1 MLSMATKYLEN
12 VNTLHYVGASYD
24 MILAE
29 HNEWLDV
36 AAKEGAYQ
44 KTETKNQVKLSEIK
58 LNFAKANNLFYKK
71 KFQEALKTYQYVQ
84 GLVFQLLYPSYK
96 PWYIYETL
104 QAIPVNADLFDP
116 ILKIGGEMAISLPPE
131 NIQTAVSYVSM
142 KSLPADAQ
150 KYAQLYDGAGVNYA
164 GDKMLKDARDATMI
178 GLEFAKSGDWK
189 QAEAFFKEGLDTL
202 GNADTPD
209 AKIAKASLQMNLGAV
224 QIQKGDLGA
233 AQNLLSAAAEGFKG
247 ANDAVGEGQAK
258 LNMAAILNKEG
269 KANEAATMSKD
280 ANAVL
285 HTADLSAAL
294 LRSSPAAL
302 TAAAI
307 STAAAATAPAAGFS
321 TVAQPA
327 AAAAATA
334 GGAATTTAA
343 PIVLPNGDGPG
354 GTAMGSKAVK
364 SALVHAVQLGTTTK
378 PDTIYDL
385 AGKNGGGVVFRMP
398 NKGDG
403 WITQPLEGNI
413 EKEQKIAAKELG
425 LIRGAQTMKFNW
437 TADAGLDLQGV
448 KNTYYAQRVDL
459 KDLAVVNI
467 GYNAITDLAVNLP
480 HMYLYQLPVCIG
492 DCHHHL
498 GEYPKALAQ
507 YQTASAYQYINTSI
521 EVPALWIRV
530 ARNYLEWGNSHY
542 KNEEVQKAFDT
553 YVNIITVD
561 DKTPASPLYKDKLK
575 VYGDQV
581 SALIAAIAD
590 PDASTLNPDTINI
603 VLDARNRLRMI
614 NAGLDYFG
622 FPANYFPIFKFDF
635 LQSVATYFAEQ
646 AIQAEREYI
655 NFTARGEDEEMT
667 REQLQQS
674 VELSKAQVDL
684 AQKQV
689 EYAQAELDIN
699 NENAQL
705 AATRLQNAK
714 DQKQQYADVSYEI
727 TALEAATVFASG
739 PEGYSVSYT
748 YYSPSQGKD
757 VTLSGSDAYKV
768 MEDAAWRK
776 GMLSREM
783 ELSNMDR
790 NIAELD
796 AGMQLAN
803 AQVQAAQVNV
813 DVAVQQQK
821 IAEMNEKHSRELLD
835 SFESQTFTPEVWFQL
850 GARMLFISKTY
861 LQRAIGI
868 AKKMQ
873 KAYEL
878 ETGRALNAIKSDYN
892 TNIISG
898 LLSADYLLN
907 DINYFTVD
915 RINNSKSKDIPI
927 KQMFSLA
934 ELNPTGFQTTFKNTG
949 RLQFETSLSDFDLC
963 YPGAYLR
970 KIKKIEMVV
979 EGLIPPGGVH
989 GTLKNSGISRDRK
1002 KNGDLFFRIQ
1012 PHETL
1017 YLSNYSP
1024 RADIV
1029 VFQPDQRVLDVF
1041 ENCGVATSWTLDIPM
1056 AANDL
1061 NYQTISD
1068 VKMIVYYTAQYDQLL
1083 ENNIRATLPKTGAKN
1098 MALPFRIV
1106 FPDEYYRFIDTGELK
1121 CLLQATDF
1129 AYNETKQMVKNIS
1142 LKVVTAG
1149 MPANNLKFTVQ
1160 QEAISAKAVTD
1171 ADGVIKSNKA
1181 DAANPLNAFI
1191 DKEVNKEWTIQLL
1204 DADNPGLDRSKIR
1217 DLFLFLEYSFTYKGL

>member
-1 MLSMATKYLEN
+1 MATKYLEN

-29 HNEWLDV
+29 HREWLEL

-44 KTETKNQVKLSEIK
+44 KTDTKNQVKLSEIK

-71 KFQEALKTYQYVQ
+71 KFQDALKTYQYVQ
-84 GLVFQLLYPSYK
+84 GLVFQLLHPSYK
-96 PWYIYETL
+96 PWYIYEAV
-104 QAIPVNADLFDP
+104 QAIPVNATLFDP
-116 ILKIGGEMAISLPPE
+116 ILKIGGEMAVSLPPE
-131 NIQTAVSYVSM
+131 NIQMAVSYVSM

-150 KYAQLYDGAGVNYA
+150 KYAQQYDGAGVNYVA
-164 GDKMLKDARDATMI
+164 DKVSQDVREVTML

-189 QAEAFFKEGLDTL
+189 QAEAFFKEGLETL

-209 AKIAKASLQMNLGAV
+209 AKIARASLQMNLGAV
-224 QIQKGDLGA
+224 QIQKGDLPA
-233 AQNLLSAAAEGFKG
+233 ARKLLTAAAEGFKDG
-247 ANDAVGEGQAK
+247 NDVVGEGQAK

-269 KANEAATMSKD
+269 KTSEAATMSKE
-280 ANAVL
+280 ASSVL
-285 HTADLSAAL
+285 HNADLSAAL
-294 LRSSPAAL
+294 LRSSPAEL
-302 TAAAI
+302 AAEAI
-307 STAAAATAPAAGFS
+307 STVAAATAPAAS
-321 TVAQPA
+321 TIGAVAQPA
-327 AAAAATA
+327 AAAAAT
-334 GGAATTTAA
+334 TTAA
-343 PIVLPNGDGPG
+343 PGLLTNGNGNKEPIL
-354 GTAMGSKAVK
+354 TTTMGSKEVK
-364 SALVHAVQLGTTTK
+364 SASLHAIKLGTTTK

-403 WITQPLEGNI
+403 WITQELEGNI

-425 LIRGAQTMKFNW
+425 VIRGAQTMKFKW
-437 TADAGLDLQGV
+437 TEDAGLDLPSV
-448 KNTYYAQRVDL
+448 KTSYYAQRVDL

-467 GYNAITDLAVNLP
+467 AYNAFTDLAVNLP

-498 GEYPKALAQ
+498 GEYNKALTQ

-530 ARNYLEWGNSHY
+530 ARNYLEWGNSNY
-542 KNEEVQKAFDT
+542 KNEEVQKAADT
-553 YVNIITVD
+553 YINIITAD
-561 DKTPASPLYKDKLK
+561 DKTPVSPLYKDKLK

-581 SALIAAIAD
+581 SALIAAIGD

-748 YYSPSQGKD
+748 YYSPSEGKD

-790 NIAELD
+790 NITELD

-803 AQVQAAQVNV
+803 AQVKAAQVNV

-850 GARMLFISKTY
+850 GTRMLFISKTY

-878 ETGRALNAIKSDYN
+878 ETGRALNTIRSDYN

-927 KQMFSLA
+927 KQMFSLV

-949 RLQFETSLSDFDLC
+949 RLQFETSLSDFDLA

-970 KIKKIEMVV
+970 KIKKVEVVV

-1083 ENNIRATLPKTGAKN
+1083 ENNVKAALPKTGAKN

-1106 FPDEYYRFIDTGELK
+1106 FPDEYFKFIDTGEMK

-1129 AYNETKQMVKNIS
+1129 AYNEMKQMVKNIS
-1142 LKVVTAG
+1142 LKVVTEG
-1149 MPANNLKFTVQ
+1149 MPAANLKFTIM
-1160 QEAISAKAVTD
+1160 QEAINAKATTD
-1171 ADGVIKSNKA
+1171 ANGVIKSDKA
-1181 DAANPLNAFI
+1181 NAANPLNAFI

>member
-1 MLSMATKYLEN
+1 MATKYLEN

-24 MILAE
+24 TILAE
-29 HNEWLDV
+29 HMEWLDI

-44 KTETKNQVKLSEIK
+44 KTDTKNQVKLSEIK

-96 PWYIYETL
+96 PWYIYEAVH
-104 QAIPVNADLFDP
+104 AIPVNDKLFDP
-116 ILKIGGEMAISLPPE
+116 ILKIGGEMAVSLPPE
-131 NIQTAVSYVSM
+131 NIQTAVSYISM
-142 KSLPADAQ
+142 KSLPDDAQ
-150 KYAQLYDGAGVNYA
+150 KYAQQYDGAGVNTVA
-164 GDKMLKDARDATMI
+164 DKVSKDVRETTML

-189 QAEAFFKEGLDTL
+189 QAEMFFREGLDTL
-202 GNADTPD
+202 GNADTPE
-209 AKIAKASLQMNLGAV
+209 AKIAKASLQLNLGAIH
-224 QIQKGDLGA
+224 IQKGDLA
-233 AQNLLSAAAEGFKG
+233 TARRLLTEAAEGFKG
-247 ANDAVGEGQAK
+247 GNDVVGEGQVK

-269 KANEAATMSKD
+269 KAGEAATLSKE
-280 ANAVL
+280 ASTVL
-285 HTADLSAAL
+285 HTADLSAAM
-294 LRSSPAAL
+294 LRSSPSEL
-302 TAAAI
+302 TAEAI
-307 STAAAATAPAAGFS
+307 STAAAATAPPGAVGAVS
-321 TVAQPA
+321 QPA
-327 AAAAATA
+327 AAAAGTVAA
-334 GGAATTTAA
+334 GGATSTSVLTGNGHKEMAA
-343 PIVLPNGDGPG
+343 
-354 GTAMGSKAVK
+354 TAMGSNEVK
-364 SALVHAVQLGTTTK
+364 SASLHAIKLGTTIK

-385 AGKNGGGVVFRMP
+385 AASNGGGVVFRMP

-403 WITQPLEGNI
+403 WITQELEGNI

-425 LIRGAQTMKFNW
+425 VLRGGQTMKFKW
-437 TADAGLDLQGV
+437 TDDKGLDLQNV

-467 GYNAITDLAVNLP
+467 GYNAITDLAINLP
-480 HMYLYQLPVCIG
+480 HMYLYQLPVCMG
-492 DCHHHL
+492 DCHHYL
-498 GEYPKALAQ
+498 GEYSKALSQ
-507 YQTASAYQYINTSI
+507 YQTAAAYQYINTNI

-530 ARNYLEWGNSHY
+530 ARNYLEWGNSFY
-542 KNEEVQKAFDT
+542 KNNEVQKAFDT
-553 YVNIITVD
+553 YVNVITAD

-575 VYGDQV
+575 GYGDQV

-590 PDASTLNPDTINI
+590 PDASTLNPDTVNI
-603 VLDARNRLRMI
+603 VLDVRNRLKMI
-614 NAGLDYFG
+614 HAGLDYFG

-635 LQSVATYFAEQ
+635 LQSVASYFAEQ

-655 NFTARGEDEEMT
+655 NFTARGEDEQMT

-689 EYAQAELDIN
+689 EYAQSELDIN

-705 AATRLQNAK
+705 AALRLQNAK
-714 DQKQQYADVSYEI
+714 QQKQQYADVSYEI

-748 YYSPSQGKD
+748 YYSPSEGKD

-803 AQVQAAQVNV
+803 AQLNAAKVNV
-813 DVAVQQQK
+813 EVAVQQK
-821 IAEMNEKHSRELLD
+821 KVAEMNVKHANELLD
-835 SFESQTFTPEVWFQL
+835 SFESQIFTPEIWFQL
-850 GARMLFISKTY
+850 GARMMFISKTY

-868 AKKMQ
+868 ARKMQ

-878 ETGRALNAIKSDYN
+878 ETGRALNTIKGDYN

-898 LLSADYLLN
+898 LLSADYLLS

-915 RINNSKSKDIPI
+915 RINNSKSKDIPV

-949 RLQFETSLSDFDLC
+949 RLQFETSLSDFDLA

-970 KIKKIEMVV
+970 KIRKVEMVV

-1024 RADIV
+1024 RTDV
-1029 VFQPDQRVLDVF
+1029 VIFQSDQRVLDVF

-1056 AANDL
+1056 SANDL

-1068 VKMIVYYTAQYDQLL
+1068 VKMIIYYTAQYDALL
-1083 ENNIRATLPKTGAKN
+1083 ENNIRAALPKTGAKN

-1106 FPDEYYRFIDTGELK
+1106 FPDEYFRFIDTGEMK
-1121 CLLQATDF
+1121 FTLQATDF
-1129 AYNETKQMVKNIS
+1129 AYNEMKQIVKNIS
-1142 LKVVTAG
+1142 LKVVTEG
-1149 MPANNLKFTVQ
+1149 MAASNLKFTIQ
-1160 QEAISAKAVTD
+1160 QQAVNAKAVTD
-1171 ADGVIKSNKA
+1171 ANGVIKSDKA
-1181 DAANPLNAFI
+1181 VAANPLNAFI

-1204 DADNPGLDRSKIR
+1204 DADNPGLDKSKIR

>member
-1 MLSMATKYLEN
+1 MATKYLEN

-24 MILAE
+24 TILAE
-29 HNEWLDV
+29 HMEWLDL

-44 KTETKNQVKLSEIK
+44 KTDTKNQVKLSEIK
-58 LNFAKANNLFYKK
+58 LNFAKANNQFYKK

-96 PWYIYETL
+96 PWYIYEAVH
-104 QAIPVNADLFDP
+104 AIPVNDKLFDP
-116 ILKIGGEMAISLPPE
+116 ILKIGGEMAVSLPPE
-131 NIQTAVSYVSM
+131 NIQTAVSYISM

-150 KYAQLYDGAGVNYA
+150 KYAQQYDGAGVNTVA
-164 GDKMLKDARDATMI
+164 DKMSRDVRESTML

-189 QAEAFFKEGLDTL
+189 QAEMFFREGLETL
-202 GNADTPD
+202 GNAGTPE
-209 AKIAKASLQMNLGAV
+209 AKIARASLQLNLGAI
-224 QIQKGDLGA
+224 QIQKGDLA
-233 AQNLLSAAAEGFKG
+233 TARKLLTAAAEGFKDG
-247 ANDAVGEGQAK
+247 NDVVGEGQAK

-269 KANEAATMSKD
+269 KASEAATLSKE
-280 ANAVL
+280 ASAVL

-294 LRSSPAAL
+294 LRSSPAEM
-302 TAAAI
+302 AAEAI
-307 STAAAATAPAAGFS
+307 STAAAATAPAAS
-321 TVAQPA
+321 TVGSVTQPA
-327 AAAAATA
+327 ATATAAAA
-334 GGAATTTAA
+334 GGAATTGVLTTA
-343 PIVLPNGDGPG
+343 GDGHKEVLH
-354 GTAMGSKAVK
+354 TTMGSKEVK
-364 SALVHAVQLGTTTK
+364 SASLHAIKLGTTIK

-385 AGKNGGGVVFRMP
+385 ADKNGGGVVFRMP

-403 WITQPLEGNI
+403 WITQELEGNI
-413 EKEQKIAAKELG
+413 EKEQKLAAKELG
-425 LIRGAQTMKFNW
+425 VIRGGQTMKFKW
-437 TADAGLDLQGV
+437 TEDQGLDLQNV
-448 KNTYYAQRVDL
+448 KTAYYAQRVDL
-459 KDLAVVNI
+459 KELAVVNI
-467 GYNAITDLAVNLP
+467 GYNAITDLAINLP
-480 HMYLYQLPVCIG
+480 HMYLYQLPVCMG

-498 GEYPKALAQ
+498 GEYNKALSQ
-507 YQTASAYQYINTSI
+507 YQTAAGYQYINTSI
-521 EVPALWIRV
+521 EVPSLWIRV

-553 YVNIITVD
+553 YVNVITAD

-575 VYGDQV
+575 AYGDQV
-581 SALIAAIAD
+581 SVLIAAIAD

-603 VLDARNRLRMI
+603 VLDIRNRLRMI

-635 LQSVATYFAEQ
+635 LQSVATYFAGQ

-655 NFTARGEDEEMT
+655 NFTARGEDEQMT

-674 VELSKAQVDL
+674 VELSKAQVEL

-689 EYAQAELDIN
+689 EYAQAELEIN
-699 NENAQL
+699 NENAQM
-705 AATRLQNAK
+705 AALRLQNAK
-714 DQKQQYADVSYEI
+714 QQKQEYADVSYEI

-803 AQVQAAQVNV
+803 AQLNAAQVNV
-813 DVAVQQQK
+813 EVAVQQKKVAQ
-821 IAEMNEKHSRELLD
+821 MNEKHAHELLD

-850 GARMLFISKTY
+850 GTRMLFISKTY

-878 ETGRALNAIKSDYN
+878 ETGRALNTIKSDYN

-915 RINNSKSKDIPI
+915 RINNSKSKDIPV

-949 RLQFETSLSDFDLC
+949 RLQFETSLSDFDLA

-970 KIKKIEMVV
+970 KIKKVEMVV

-1024 RADIV
+1024 RTDIV
-1029 VFQPDQRVLDVF
+1029 IFQPDQRVLDVF

-1056 AANDL
+1056 SANDL

-1068 VKMIVYYTAQYDQLL
+1068 VKMIIYYTAQYDALL
-1083 ENNIRATLPKTGAKN
+1083 ENNIRAALPKTGAKN

-1106 FPDEYYRFIDTGELK
+1106 FPDEYFRFIDTGEMK
-1121 CLLQATDF
+1121 FRLQPDDF
-1129 AYNETKQMVKNIS
+1129 AYNEIKQMVKNIS
-1142 LKVVTAG
+1142 LKVVTGG
-1149 MPANNLKFTVQ
+1149 MAVNNLKFTIQ
-1160 QEAISAKAVTD
+1160 QEAVVAKMTTD
-1171 ADGVIKSNKA
+1171 ANGVIRSDKA

-1191 DKEVNKEWTIQLL
+1191 DKEVNKEWIIRLP
-1204 DADNPGLDRSKIR
+1204 DADNAGLDRSKIR

>member
-1 MLSMATKYLEN
+1 MATKYLEN

-29 HNEWLDV
+29 HAEWLQL

-44 KTETKNQVKLSEIK
+44 KTDTKNQVKLSEIK
-58 LNFAKANNLFYKK
+58 LNFSKANNLFYKK

-96 PWYIYETL
+96 PWYIYEAV
-104 QAIPVNADLFDP
+104 QAIPVNANLFDP
-116 ILKIGGEMAISLPPE
+116 ILKVGGEMAVSLPPE
-131 NIQTAVSYVSM
+131 NIQMAVSYVSM
-142 KSLPADAQ
+142 KSLPADTQ
-150 KYAQLYDGAGVNYA
+150 KYAQQYDGAGVNYVA
-164 GDKMLKDARDATMI
+164 DKLSQDVREVTML
-178 GLEFAKSGDWK
+178 GLEFAKNGDWK

-202 GNADTPD
+202 GNADTPE

-224 QIQKGDLGA
+224 QIQKGDLA
-233 AQNLLSAAAEGFKG
+233 AARKLLTAAAEGFKDG
-247 ANDAVGEGQAK
+247 NDVVGEGQAK

-269 KANEAATMSKD
+269 KASEAATMSKE
-280 ANAVL
+280 ASSVL
-285 HTADLSAAL
+285 HNADLSAAL
-294 LRSSPAAL
+294 LRSSPAEL
-302 TAAAI
+302 AAEAI
-307 STAAAATAPAAGFS
+307 STVAAATAPAAGAIGA
-321 TVAQPA
+321 VAQPA
-327 AAAAATA
+327 AAAAATSTA
-334 GGAATTTAA
+334 TAA
-343 PIVLPNGDGPG
+343 PGVLTNGNGHKEPIL
-354 GTAMGSKAVK
+354 TTTMGSNEVK
-364 SALVHAVQLGTTTK
+364 SASLHAIKLGTTTK

-403 WITQPLEGNI
+403 WITQELEGNI

-425 LIRGAQTMKFNW
+425 VIRGAQTMKFKW
-437 TADAGLDLQGV
+437 TEDAGLDLPSV
-448 KNTYYAQRVDL
+448 KTTYYAQRVDL

-467 GYNAITDLAVNLP
+467 AYNAFTDLAVNLP

-498 GEYPKALAQ
+498 GEYSKALTQ

-542 KNEEVQKAFDT
+542 KNEEVQKAADT
-553 YVNIITVD
+553 YINIITVE

-581 SALIAAIAD
+581 SALITAIAD

-748 YYSPSQGKD
+748 YYSPSEGKD

-790 NIAELD
+790 NITELD

-803 AQVQAAQVNV
+803 SQVKAAQVNV

-868 AKKMQ
+868 ARKMQ
-873 KAYEL
+873 KTYEL
-878 ETGRALNAIKSDYN
+878 ETGRALNTIRSDYN

-915 RINNSKSKDIPI
+915 RINNSRSKDIPI

-934 ELNPTGFQTTFKNTG
+934 ALNPTGFQTTFKNSG
-949 RLQFETSLSDFDLC
+949 RMQFETSLSDFDLA

-970 KIKKIEMVV
+970 KIKKVEVVV

-1083 ENNIRATLPKTGAKN
+1083 ENNIRAALPKTGAKN

-1106 FPDEYYRFIDTGELK
+1106 FPDEYFRFIDTGEMK

-1129 AYNETKQMVKNIS
+1129 AYNETKQVVKNIS
-1142 LKVVTAG
+1142 LKVVTEG
-1149 MPANNLKFTVQ
+1149 MPATNLKFTLM
-1160 QEAISAKAVTD
+1160 QEAISAKAATD
-1171 ADGVIKSNKA
+1171 ANGVIKSDKA
-1181 DAANPLNAFI
+1181 NAANPLNAFI

>member
-1 MLSMATKYLEN
+1 MATKYLEN

-24 MILAE
+24 TILAE
-29 HNEWLDV
+29 HMEWLDL

-44 KTETKNQVKLSEIK
+44 KTDTKNQVKLSEIK

-96 PWYIYETL
+96 PWYVYEAVT
-104 QAIPVNADLFDP
+104 AIPVNDKLFDP
-116 ILKIGGEMAISLPPE
+116 ILKIGGEMAVSLPPE

-150 KYAQLYDGAGVNYA
+150 KYAQQYDGAGVNTVA
-164 GDKMLKDARDATMI
+164 DKMSRDVRESTML

-189 QAEAFFKEGLDTL
+189 QAEMFFKEGLETL
-202 GNADTPD
+202 GNTDTVE
-209 AKIAKASLQMNLGAV
+209 AKIARASLQLNLGAI
-224 QIQKGDLGA
+224 QIQKGDL
-233 AQNLLSAAAEGFKG
+233 AAARKLLTAAAAGFDEGH
-247 ANDAVGEGQAK
+247 DVVGGGQVK

-269 KANEAATMSKD
+269 KASEAAILSKE
-280 ANAVL
+280 ASVVL
-285 HTADLSAAL
+285 HSADLSAVQ
-294 LRSSPAAL
+294 LRSSAELAAEAISNVAAATMPAAASAGG
-302 TAAAI
+302 TVAPPV
-307 STAAAATAPAAGFS
+307 STAAT
-321 TVAQPA
+321 T
-327 AAAAATA
+327 
-334 GGAATTTAA
+334 AATTT
-343 PIVLPNGDGPG
+343 VLTEGNGHKEA
-354 GTAMGSKAVK
+354 TMMGSKEVK
-364 SALVHAVQLGTTTK
+364 SASLHAVKLGTTIT

-385 AGKNGGGVVFRMP
+385 AAKNGGGVIFRLP

-403 WITQPLEGNI
+403 WITQELEGNI

-425 LIRGAQTMKFNW
+425 VIRGAQTMKFKW
-437 TADAGLDLQGV
+437 TEDAGLDLQDV
-448 KNTYYAQRVDL
+448 KTQYYAKRVDL
-459 KDLAVVNI
+459 KELAVVNI

-480 HMYLYQLPVCIG
+480 HMYLYQLPVCLG
-492 DCHHHL
+492 DCYHHL
-498 GEYPKALAQ
+498 GDYSKALQ
-507 YQTASAYQYINTSI
+507 HYQTAAGYQYINTAI
-521 EVPALWIRV
+521 EVPALWIR
-530 ARNYLEWGNSHY
+530 AGRNYLEWGNSFY
-542 KNEEVQKAFDT
+542 KNNEVQKATDT
-553 YVNIITVD
+553 YINVITVD

-575 VYGDQV
+575 AYGDQV
-581 SALIAAIAD
+581 STLIANIAD
-590 PDASTLNPDTINI
+590 PDASVLNPDTVNI
-603 VLDARNRLRMI
+603 VLDIRNRLRMI

-635 LQSVATYFAEQ
+635 LQSTAIYFAQQ

-655 NFTARGEDEEMT
+655 SFTAHGEDEEMT

-689 EYAQAELDIN
+689 EYAQAELEIN

-705 AATRLQNAK
+705 AAARLQNAK
-714 DQKQQYADVSYEI
+714 EQKQQYADVSYEI
-727 TALEAATVFASG
+727 TALEAASVFASG

-748 YYSPSQGKD
+748 YYSPSEGKD

-783 ELSNMDR
+783 ELANMDR

-803 AQVQAAQVNV
+803 AQVNAAQVNV
-813 DVAVQQQK
+813 DVAAQQKK
-821 IAEMNEKHSRELLD
+821 IAEMNEKHSQELLN
-835 SFESQTFTPEVWFQL
+835 SFESQVFTPEVWFQL
-850 GARMLFISKTY
+850 GTRMLFISKTY

-868 AKKMQ
+868 ARKMQ

-878 ETGRALNAIKSDYN
+878 ETGRALNTVKSDYN

-915 RINNSKSKDIPI
+915 RINNSKSKDIPV
-927 KQMFSLA
+927 KQLFSLA
-934 ELNPTGFQTTFKNTG
+934 ALNPTGFQTTFKNTG
-949 RLQFETSLSDFDLC
+949 RLQFETSLSDFDLA

-970 KIKKIEMVV
+970 KIKKVEMVV

-1029 VFQPDQRVLDVF
+1029 IFQPDQRILDVF

-1068 VKMIVYYTAQYDQLL
+1068 VKMIVYYTAQYDTLL
-1083 ENNIRATLPKTGAKN
+1083 ENNIRAALPKTGAKN

-1106 FPDEYYRFIDTGELK
+1106 FPDEYFGFIDTGTLNFR
-1121 CLLQATDF
+1121 LQATDF
-1129 AYNETKQMVKNIS
+1129 AYNEINQMVKNIS
-1142 LKVVTAG
+1142 VKVVTEG
-1149 MPANNLKFTVQ
+1149 VPANNLKFTVK
-1160 QEAISAKAVTD
+1160 QEATVAQAVTD
-1171 ADGVIKSNKA
+1171 ANGVIKSNKA
-1181 DAANPLNAFI
+1181 DAANPLNVFI
-1191 DKEVNKEWTIQLL
+1191 DKEVNKEWAIQLP
-1204 DADNPGLDRSKIR
+1204 DADNAGLDRSKIR
-1217 DLFLFLEYSFTYKGL
+1217 ELFLFIEYSFTYKGL